1 MYAIIGVGFVIAVL
15 LCIRYYFKRKTAEP
29 VRPYN
34 CLTIRMR
41 DVEMAAEMDAKTKA
55 ANRTSGR

>member
-1 MYAIIGVGFVIAVL
+1 MILVRQLEGVSDVRNHGVGFVIAVL

-34 CLTIRMR
+34 CLTI
-41 DVEMAAEMDAKTKA
+41 T
-55 ANRTSGR
+55 